1 MVTVEQLYKDFG
13 VLADAKDKAGE
24 HEAEFLNI
32 LSAVKGGS
40 GEKRLASQFIT
51 RFLKHFPNLA
61 HQAINALFDLC
72 EDDDVMI
79 RKQAI
84 KDLPSLC
91 KTTPEHVAKIAEA
104 LTQLLSQCDDAGEIS
119 LVQSSLVNLM
129 ATSPKGT
136 LQGLFTQIM
145 GEDDQARERAI
156 KFLET
161 KVKTLPEDTNEKDV
175 EEYFVT
181 QCKKVLQ
188 DVTKDEFISIMNIL
202 KQQKSMSTVQ
212 GRQQLVDIV
221 TEQAELDQSFEA
233 DDPDCVDKLMHCAKQ
248 ALPLFS
254 KNVHSKAFVGYICDN
269 VLPAFSKLVSPEEGV
284 DAQLE
289 MLKLLGEMSEF
300 CGDLDKLEERINSL
314 YSCLIIKNGS
324 ELKRLLSYIN
334 DKACARFATHISGNI
349 RDEIKEKIRNADVI
363 SVMFDGATDCAV
375 SEVEIVYCRICE
387 DGELGQQP
395 GEQLQAFMDSLT
407 TDANGNCVFKNTVLT
422 HYNANA
428 DYCELR
434 AITELV
440 AERING
446 RLESNTDPV
455 KPILQACRIF
465 DINDWPHDR
474 VSLAPYGNTE
484 IRQLSDHFSDV
495 LHDMGCD
502 RNQLQTEWTDVKGH
516 FKNQMNGNQ
525 NQNIP
530 KVNSLFRLQYFARG
544 VQVYIKQLRQALQG
558 KTGEALKSE
567 ENKIKVAALRITSN
581 INTLIKDLF
590 HSPPAYKAIVTV
602 SWKPLVQKKPQTQE
616 TVQTA
621 GQKRYTPITYDSE
634 GAGGKKA
641 NRETRTLYA
650 PPSGKYS
657 EKAGQFREGQGR
669 GGFRGRGGRRGF
681 RGGGRRY

>member
-314 YSCLIIKNGS
+314 YSCLIEYMPTPPAEEND
-324 ELKRLLSYIN
+324 ELSSN
-334 DKACARFATHISGNI
+334 DEPKLQFSFVECLMYSFHQIARKLPGFLA
-349 RDEIKEKIRNADVI
+349 DE
-363 SVMFDGATDCAV
+363 
-375 SEVEIVYCRICE
+375 
-387 DGELGQQP
+387 
-395 GEQLQAFMDSLT
+395 
-407 TDANGNCVFKNTVLT
+407 
-422 HYNANA
+422 ANA
-428 DYCELR
+428 D
-434 AITELV
+434 
-440 AERING
+440 
-446 RLESNTDPV
+446 RLKD
-455 KPILQACRIF
+455 
-465 DINDWPHDR
+465 
-474 VSLAPYGNTE
+474 
-484 IRQLSDHFSDV
+484 
-495 LHDMGCD
+495 
-502 RNQLQTEWTDVKGH
+502 
-516 FKNQMNGNQ
+516 FKQ
-525 NQNIP
+525 
-530 KVNSLFRLQYFARG
+530 RLQYFARG